1 MLCDIQHSTT
11 QFWVLHSDQ
20 HFLYRQNTL
29 VLSAC
34 RFCSHNLA
42 YDHAESCRLHHSNDF
57 SAGRTATPSTTTACA
72 QGLLFPLFWQGGVEK
87 LGQLRVLYLSN
98 NKIRDWT
105 EVDRL
110 AAAEKLEDLL
120 LVGNPLYNDYRDT
133 NAIAEY
139 RVEVCRQ
146 L

>member
-1 MLCDIQHSTT
+1 VINTVCTGRTPWSFQLVSFALTILLKIMLRAAASTT
-11 QFWVLHSDQ
+11 AMTSQQAKLP
-20 HFLYRQNTL
+20 
-29 VLSAC
+29 
-34 RFCSHNLA
+34 
-42 YDHAESCRLHHSNDF
+42 HHQALQD
-57 SAGRTATPSTTTACA
+57 
-72 QGLLFPLFWQGGVEK
+72 LLFPLFWQGGVEK

>member
-1 MLCDIQHSTT
+1 MLRAAASTT
-11 QFWVLHSDQ
+11 ATTSQQAKLP
-20 HFLYRQNTL
+20 
-29 VLSAC
+29 
-34 RFCSHNLA
+34 
-42 YDHAESCRLHHSNDF
+42 HHQ
-57 SAGRTATPSTTTACA
+57 AL